1 MRAPS
6 VRRWLSA
13 RLLVRCSV
21 KGGIV
26 PTTRTPLAIGIIP
39 SRRDSGYV
47 AGKGVVG
54 VVCGSWLAYTSRYR
68 RIGVAMWGE

>member
-13 RLLVRCSV
+13 RLLVRCIV

-26 PTTRTPLAIGIIP
+26 PTTRTSLAIGIIP
-39 SRRDSGYV
+39 SPRDGGYM
-47 AGKGVVG
+47 AAKGVVG
-54 VVCGSWLAYTSRYR
+54 VVCGSRLAHTSRYR
-68 RIGVAMWGE
+68 GIGVAMCGE